1 MCTMPKKKQTFP
13 IDADVEQMLED
24 YHKRT
29 EVAKARI
36 VNNAIKMYIQ
46 SKS

>member
-1 MCTMPKKKQTFP
+1 MPKKKQTFP
-13 IDADVEQMLED
+13 IDADVKIMLED